1 MTAVR
6 WRNPETRLSEAIAT
20 TAAAVRGDT
29 VTLRMLLEVIGEQGL
44 LIVAGL
50 LAVPFLFPVPV
61 PMMSVVLGTP
71 ILLIAVAVT
80 LNRVLWLPDRLLNH
94 ALPAE
99 SVRHTLQRVE
109 RQARRFEHL
118 VRPRLLRLTAGAG
131 INQAHGFMLVLA
143 TITLFAPLP
152 LVPLQN
158 ALPGAAIL
166 LLCLGM
172 AERDGVLVLLGYL
185 MTLMSVLYVAGIVF
199 ALFHTGSAIGRWI
212 EPLIA
217 PLRGAFGA

>member
-6 WRNPETRLSEAIAT
+6 WRNPETRLSEAIAA
-20 TAAAVRGDT
+20 TAAAVHGDT

-61 PMMSVVLGTP
+61 PMISVILGTP
-71 ILLIAVAVT
+71 ILLIAVAVM
-80 LNRVLWLPDRLLNH
+80 LNRAPWLPDRLLNQ
-94 ALPAE
+94 AFPAE
-99 SVRHTLQRVE
+99 SVRHTLGHVE

-118 VRPRLLRLTAGAG
+118 VRPRLLGLTAGPRV
-131 INQAHGFMLVLA
+131 NQAHGFMLVLA

-158 ALPGAAIL
+158 TLPGAAIL

-172 AERDGVLVLLGYL
+172 AERDGALVLLGYL
-185 MTLMSVLYVAGIVF
+185 LTLVSILYVAGIVF
-199 ALFHTGSAIGRWI
+199 ALFHTGSAIGRWL
-212 EPLIA
+212 EPLFE
-217 PLRGAFGA
+217 PLRGVFGA